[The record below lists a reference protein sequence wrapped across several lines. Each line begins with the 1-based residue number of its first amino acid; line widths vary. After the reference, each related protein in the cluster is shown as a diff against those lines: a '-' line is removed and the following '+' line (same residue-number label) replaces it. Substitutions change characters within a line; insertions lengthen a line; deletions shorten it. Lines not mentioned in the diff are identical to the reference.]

1 MSKARATL
9 GSTGVFAVPSPAPVK
24 SAPKATASAK
34 VSARPDREGRK
45 PLPFWTTEA
54 AKKQLRMMAAEMDT
68 TQQDLMTDA
77 LNMLF
82 QKHGKPPIA

>member
-9 GSTGVFAVPSPAPVK
+9 GSTGVFAAPAPAPVK
-24 SAPKATASAK
+24 SAPKAATSAK
-34 VSARPDREGRK
+34 ASDRPDREGRK

>member
-1 MSKARATL
+1 MSKSCATL
-9 GSTGVFAVPSPAPVK
+9 GSTGVFAAPVLTPAK
-24 SAPKATASAK
+24 SAPKPSEPTKAST
-34 VSARPDREGRK
+34 RPDREGRK

-82 QKHGKPPIA
+82 QSHGKPPIA